1 MIFLIRVILKATR
14 KQMKTL
20 CSDFFLKKSK
30 AKKKH
35 IKLGG
40 FPVHKTGH
48 I

>member
-20 CSDFFLKKSK
+20 CSDFKKKSK